1 MILFA
6 STNLID
12 KYEVLGNVFFFF
24 SQNKNF
30 LSPFVGSG
38 RDRRQMV
45 GNTQTETGLVRAQRK
60 QTIC

>member
-24 SQNKNF
+24 PQNKNF

-45 GNTQTETGLVRAQRK
+45 GNT
-60 QTIC
+60 